1 MTTKIK
7 SPKIEITEKDTIQTL
22 FNKFGAIGLEQHDDL
37 EKLIKDKKAD
47 FKIEDGIISWGKDLK
62 FDFQLLG
69 VLSIKDEKWSCAW
82 DNQKVGFQDK
92 IIEDAKKIKALGEKY
107 DIPHFKENMFQT
119 SLHEAH
125 IIAMTITGLFEDDG
139 YYVIDIEGL
148 LFFITIKSDKIPH
161 EKTVEKFLYNYNTFQ
176 KEFDV
181 DVDPC
186 LALEGYAKSHD
197 YKYKEREEF
206 SSVTINQSKII
217 VGFSEMGSVT
227 HIQTMIEN

>member
-1 MTTKIK
+1 MTT
-7 SPKIEITEKDTIQTL
+7 KIEITEKDTIQTL

-37 EKLIKDKKAD
+37 EKIIKDKKAD
-47 FKIEDGIISWGKDLK
+47 FEIEDGTISWGEDLK

-69 VLSIKDEKWSCAW
+69 TLSIKDEKWIWAW

-92 IIEDAKKIKALGEKY
+92 IIEDAKKIKSLGEKY
-107 DIPHFKENMFQT
+107 DIPQFKENKFQT

-125 IIAMTITGLFEDDG
+125 IIAMTTTGLFEDDG
-139 YYVIDIEGL
+139 YYVIDIEEK

-161 EKTVEKFLYNYNTFQ
+161 EKTVEKFLYNYNTFE

-181 DVDPC
+181 DPR

-217 VGFSEMGSVT
+217 VGFSEVGSVT
-227 HIQTMIEN
+227 HIQTMLEN